1 MRFKFS
7 TIDPSQDQY
16 DSLPRL
22 PLTLSS
28 NNRQI
33 DLIGIVDS
41 GATVNVL
48 PLQLGL
54 DLGNAWDERKAVIR
68 LAGTLGNFI
77 AQPIFAMAKV
87 GDFEPVKLG
96 FAWIKTD
103 HAPVLLGHGNFF
115 LQFDV
120 CFYRTELEFEVVPR
134 RVNAK

>member
-87 GDFEPVKLG
+87 G
-96 FAWIKTD
+96 A
-103 HAPVLLGHGNFF
+103 
-115 LQFDV
+115 
-120 CFYRTELEFEVVPR
+120 
-134 RVNAK
+134 